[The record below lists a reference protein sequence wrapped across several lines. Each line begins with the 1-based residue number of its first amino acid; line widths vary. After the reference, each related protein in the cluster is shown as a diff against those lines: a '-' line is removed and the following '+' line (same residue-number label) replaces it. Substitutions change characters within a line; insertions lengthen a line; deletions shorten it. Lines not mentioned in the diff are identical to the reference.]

1 MAMPDLQ
8 GVWETAVREVALE
21 GSNGCTLERLWKL
34 VQLHRPSQQGGSGS
48 TPQQPGE
55 EQPDD
60 DGSDP
65 REFVKAWL
73 WRSIVSR
80 RGRELFLAT
89 YNDQGESNN
98 LKRGDPEDSRLA
110 AIKDIPT
117 LEQEQR
123 SVGVVASRPVRLRAL
138 GLDTATLKSVTLVSP
153 AYLQVLEAST
163 GLIFKSVVQKPATGN
178 EEDGEQKDG
187 MFRFVV
193 LYLKRFKDSI
203 LVPPG
208 TKLEPTAKE
217 VFLEML
223 VEHLLEAGGSGG
235 IVPWYNIRKDLFLD
249 KNASGR
255 LRNFLKKENKIPNFP
270 IRIQLLDIRAM
281 DYVNSRKGRRLEWCV
296 SLKHS
301 SELEPPALKRPY
313 GISLARSIMGIVKSR
328 GEDGANVE
336 AMQQQL
342 HCSKRPAVKIVDL
355 LVKNPSAYGIWKGYT
370 REGRNAKVQALF
382 YDEELLGRGNTK
394 RPAAT
399 ITTSAPAIKTDIPTP
414 SKASPTQGA
423 ATPVTATTVTSQ
435 ATPAGGGGGGGGGS
449 GGSGIGGSGSADGA
463 GAGGG
468 AAGGAAGAGLG
479 DVNWSDDDE
488 LDAMVDDIGREVD
501 EAAAAAA
508 AKSLDKI
515 VVDRLKFEMNPMYPP
530 EGCSMAERLA
540 WLQMTPKDRRKSFVL
555 HELGLC
561 KSIPV
566 LKVIQLI
573 KLLEGPGPMLQK
585 ATLDTVVAELVQEGR
600 IKTAIAPQP
609 KRWAWR
615 GRMKTFGHGEMI
627 LLPDAK
633 TDPESLAEYAEN
645 FYAVEAAGERY
656 GAQYSW
662 DGVKSPERFLIH
674 KRKMQRTMIL
684 HRELL
689 RCLTRLPGQR
699 VGSRALDLDRVILDM
714 QLSTFITMF
723 GCPPNYLHSKE
734 MYKVLKKAE
743 AKKATIRQAPRA
755 IWEIMRTVPWYKEA
769 LMSTLQ
775 ILHDM
780 RILTKMDSPA
790 APSSSSSSSASGG
803 VTTTTAPSSGSAD
816 NNRSTEEGAPPSS
829 LPGEDPFA
837 YRHAT
842 AQVVPISTDET
853 TGKAVAV
860 SGGGDGSAAI
870 DKFHKAVEAARVAR
884 QDALQYSRTPGARDT
899 TRGISR
905 DKKARSAAAEALLRE
920 NSPPKE
926 FRMGLG
932 WAVLH
937 VDVVIYTEDKNM
949 AQPRR
954 VPGHMQWSNFWNTYQ
969 VPYLTNPKEW
979 GVDDDEPE
987 EEEEDMALIL
997 AVKNY
1002 LPKPTYPNTKP
1013 SGPGRDGY
1021 SSSMRQAVQ
1030 PVADMVGKSAEACWR
1045 RYRNIANEQAKYAAH
1060 GEALPLPANM
1070 RTRNKKRP
1078 HDNEDDGGDGND
1090 ADQAKS
1096 GSGKKENK
1104 RKGRRTGLLAIQG
1117 PLMMAKKAREEA
1129 ALAKAAGFEWVNEE
1143 NSWEED
1149 GCAGGVLPRPFDK
1162 WAWTTEELEALVAVR
1177 QLLLVSAARF
1187 NPKAYRSL
1195 MASRQIDIAQ
1205 AAWAANDYS
1214 VQDSV
1219 DHEVYKM
1226 VGRHGKGMVSRGIV
1240 AAGRLH
1246 ALGIAGDNTE
1256 HEWSSP
1262 LPTFE
1267 SRTPSNNII
1276 DNPMWLPLK
1285 LLCRFVSLSLPASP
1299 YLDAKIQPRLPPAR
1313 SPPRPDDY
1321 TAPQPPAARPAS
1333 LAVKDI
1339 GGNRTMVSNLLE
1351 SVVSGRA
1358 SFAVGIPA
1366 SRPTTLELGV
1376 SIDGMGMGDGV
1387 RDVGGGSGSGSGSGG
1402 GGGSGSATDA
1412 AAGAAVPPATSLGK
1426 TASDAAAPAAG
1437 TPPQSSSGAAVAA
1450 VAAAAAAPPRPGAET
1465 AVVGGHPAKPGDGN
1479 EAAQGTVVAGPAAG
1493 GNKKDSGASGLQ
1505 ESVATATRYRSA
1517 RCIDA
1522 DIMATVDAE
1531 VRPRDDGGVSAEPW
1545 PAHAMEGGSGRDVF
1559 PPEMGW
1565 GSTATS
1571 EGAAPAEDDGVA
1583 TSAVVEALKKAGK
1596 EGMTLSQLWGAARR
1610 AKTVT
1615 VRSTAATTGE
1625 SERQQQWRRLRGV
1638 IGCVLRSSG
1647 VLCVCGAGDVRYV
1660 HEDSCGLL
1668 AIPPGP
1674 TAESGSF
1681 GTSSAP
1687 VTAPATPME
1696 VEADSMDEEEASDS
1710 ATRKGWKGKGKG
1722 KKSSEP
1728 AAAAAAPSSPGLALK
1743 DGVKR
1748 KVLFPWTTFDGEV
1761 DLRFLNRVRQG
1772 LVAYVRSN
1780 PGCLAAGIR
1789 EAELSFLT
1797 IGETMLLLRD
1807 LVRRKVLRDHFV
1819 PDTTA
1824 VALAGGWGLSQQQQS
1839 SAWAAGSERAS
1850 EQHVRMAAT
1859 TSFSTALGWQG
1870 MMARIEGMAETTACQ
1885 LMPCR

>member
-1 MAMPDLQ
+1 
-8 GVWETAVREVALE
+8 
-21 GSNGCTLERLWKL
+21 
-34 VQLHRPSQQGGSGS
+34 
-48 TPQQPGE
+48 
-55 EQPDD
+55 
-60 DGSDP
+60 
-65 REFVKAWL
+65 
-73 WRSIVSR
+73 
-80 RGRELFLAT
+80 
-89 YNDQGESNN
+89 
-98 LKRGDPEDSRLA
+98 
-110 AIKDIPT
+110 
-117 LEQEQR
+117 
-123 SVGVVASRPVRLRAL
+123 
-138 GLDTATLKSVTLVSP
+138 
-153 AYLQVLEAST
+153 
-163 GLIFKSVVQKPATGN
+163 
-178 EEDGEQKDG
+178 
-187 MFRFVV
+187 
-193 LYLKRFKDSI
+193 
-203 LVPPG
+203 
-208 TKLEPTAKE
+208 
-217 VFLEML
+217 
-223 VEHLLEAGGSGG
+223 
-235 IVPWYNIRKDLFLD
+235 
-249 KNASGR
+249 
-255 LRNFLKKENKIPNFP
+255 
-270 IRIQLLDIRAM
+270 M

-342 HCSKRPAVKIVDL
+342 HCSKRPAVKIVDF

-394 RPAAT
+394 RPATT
-399 ITTSAPAIKTDIPTP
+399 IITSATAIKTNIPTP

-423 ATPVTATTVTSQ
+423 AIPVTTTTVTPQ
-435 ATPAGGGGGGGGGS
+435 ATPAGGGGGGGSGS
-449 GGSGIGGSGSADGA
+449 GSGGSGSADGA
-463 GAGGG
+463 RAGGG

-501 EAAAAAA
+501 EATAAAA

-515 VVDRLKFEMNPMYPP
+515 IVDRLKFEMNPVYPP
-530 EGCSMAERLA
+530 EGCSMTERLA

-600 IKTAIAPQP
+600 IKTATAPQP

-633 TDPESLAEYAEN
+633 TDPESLVEYAEN
-645 FYAVEAAGERY
+645 FYAVEAAVHRESTRIKAGERY

-662 DGVKSPERFLIH
+662 DGVKSPERFLIY
-674 KRKMQRTMIL
+674 KRKMHRTMIL

-689 RCLTRLPGQR
+689 RCLTRLPGHR
-699 VGSRALDLDRVILDM
+699 VGSRALDLDRVILDT
-714 QLSTFITMF
+714 QLSTFMTMF

-755 IWEIMRTVPWYKEA
+755 LWEIMRTVPWYKEA

-790 APSSSSSSSASGG
+790 APPSSSSSSASGG

-816 NNRSTEEGAPPSS
+816 NNSSTEVGAPPSS

-884 QDALQYSRTPGARDT
+884 QDALQYSRTPVARET

-920 NSPPKE
+920 KSPPKE

-969 VPYLTNPKEW
+969 FFGTGQRAKELAKHDSVMNVALGVTEEVAQVAHPLASWLLKKVPYLTNPKEW

-987 EEEEDMALIL
+987 EEEEVNRWHWAKKLWTAEQDMALIL
-997 AVKNY
+997 AVKNF

-1013 SGPGRDGY
+1013 SGPGRDGH

-1070 RTRNKKRP
+1070 RARNKKRS
-1078 HDNEDDGGDGND
+1078 HDNDDDGEDGND
-1090 ADQAKS
+1090 ADKAKS
-1096 GSGKKENK
+1096 GSGKKEKK
-1104 RKGRRTGLLAIQG
+1104 RKGKRTGLLAIQG
-1117 PLMMAKKAREEA
+1117 PLMMADLGHLQFRASELNESRKKAREEA

-1149 GCAGGVLPRPFDK
+1149 GRAGGVLPRPFDK

-1177 QLLLVSAARF
+1177 QLLLVPAARF
-1187 NPKAYRSL
+1187 NPAQALERMRVFRPPTLQKAYRSL

-1246 ALGIAGDNTE
+1246 ALGIAD
-1256 HEWSSP
+1256 EWSSP

-1285 LLCRFVSLSLPASP
+1285 LLC
-1299 YLDAKIQPRLPPAR
+1299 

-1366 SRPTTLELGV
+1366 SRPTALEVGV
-1376 SIDGMGMGDGV
+1376 SVNGMGMGDEV
-1387 RDVGGGSGSGSGSGG
+1387 RDVGGGSGSGSGSGSGG

-1412 AAGAAVPPATSLGK
+1412 AAGAAVPRATRVGK
-1426 TASDAAAPAAG
+1426 TASDAAAAAAG
-1437 TPPQSSSGAAVAA
+1437 TPPPLSSGAA
-1450 VAAAAAAPPRPGAET
+1450 VAAAAAAAPPRLAAET
-1465 AVVGGHPAKPGDGN
+1465 AVTGGHPAKPGGGN

-1493 GNKKDSGASGLQ
+1493 GNKKDSGGSGLQ

-1522 DIMATVDAE
+1522 DIMATVDAK
-1531 VRPRDDGGVSAEPW
+1531 VKPRDDGGVSAEPW
-1545 PAHAMEGGSGRDVF
+1545 PAHAVEGGSGRDVYA
-1559 PPEMGW
+1559 PEMGW

-1571 EGAAPAEDDGVA
+1571 EGAAPAEEDGVA
-1583 TSAVVEALKKAGK
+1583 TSAVVEVLKKAGK

-1610 AKTVT
+1610 AKTAT
-1615 VRSTAATTGE
+1615 VRSTGATAEE

-1638 IGCVLRSSG
+1638 IGCVLRSRG
-1647 VLCVCGAGDVRYV
+1647 VLCVCGAEDVRYV

-1668 AIPPGP
+1668 VVPPGP
-1674 TAESGSF
+1674 TAEHGSF
-1681 GTSSAP
+1681 GASSAP
-1687 VTAPATPME
+1687 ATAPATPME
-1696 VEADSMDEEEASDS
+1696 VDADSMDEEEASES

-1722 KKSSEP
+1722 KKRSGP

-1761 DLRFLNRVRQG
+1761 DLRFLNRIRQG

-1780 PGCLAAGIR
+1780 PGCLAADIR

-1797 IGETMLLLRD
+1797 VGETMLLLRD

-1839 SAWAAGSERAS
+1839 GAWAAGSERAS

-1870 MMARIEGMAETTACQ
+1870 MIARIEGMAETTACQ

>member
-1 MAMPDLQ
+1 
-8 GVWETAVREVALE
+8 
-21 GSNGCTLERLWKL
+21 
-34 VQLHRPSQQGGSGS
+34 
-48 TPQQPGE
+48 
-55 EQPDD
+55 
-60 DGSDP
+60 
-65 REFVKAWL
+65 
-73 WRSIVSR
+73 
-80 RGRELFLAT
+80 
-89 YNDQGESNN
+89 
-98 LKRGDPEDSRLA
+98 
-110 AIKDIPT
+110 
-117 LEQEQR
+117 
-123 SVGVVASRPVRLRAL
+123 
-138 GLDTATLKSVTLVSP
+138 
-153 AYLQVLEAST
+153 
-163 GLIFKSVVQKPATGN
+163 
-178 EEDGEQKDG
+178 
-187 MFRFVV
+187 
-193 LYLKRFKDSI
+193 
-203 LVPPG
+203 
-208 TKLEPTAKE
+208 
-217 VFLEML
+217 
-223 VEHLLEAGGSGG
+223 
-235 IVPWYNIRKDLFLD
+235 
-249 KNASGR
+249 
-255 LRNFLKKENKIPNFP
+255 
-270 IRIQLLDIRAM
+270 
-281 DYVNSRKGRRLEWCV
+281 
-296 SLKHS
+296 
-301 SELEPPALKRPY
+301 
-313 GISLARSIMGIVKSR
+313 
-328 GEDGANVE
+328 
-336 AMQQQL
+336 
-342 HCSKRPAVKIVDL
+342 
-355 LVKNPSAYGIWKGYT
+355 
-370 REGRNAKVQALF
+370 
-382 YDEELLGRGNTK
+382 
-394 RPAAT
+394 
-399 ITTSAPAIKTDIPTP
+399 
-414 SKASPTQGA
+414 
-423 ATPVTATTVTSQ
+423 
-435 ATPAGGGGGGGGGS
+435 
-449 GGSGIGGSGSADGA
+449 
-463 GAGGG
+463 
-468 AAGGAAGAGLG
+468 
-479 DVNWSDDDE
+479 
-488 LDAMVDDIGREVD
+488 
-501 EAAAAAA
+501 
-508 AKSLDKI
+508 
-515 VVDRLKFEMNPMYPP
+515 
-530 EGCSMAERLA
+530 
-540 WLQMTPKDRRKSFVL
+540 
-555 HELGLC
+555 
-561 KSIPV
+561 
-566 LKVIQLI
+566 
-573 KLLEGPGPMLQK
+573 
-585 ATLDTVVAELVQEGR
+585 
-600 IKTAIAPQP
+600 
-609 KRWAWR
+609 
-615 GRMKTFGHGEMI
+615 
-627 LLPDAK
+627 
-633 TDPESLAEYAEN
+633 
-645 FYAVEAAGERY
+645 GERY

-662 DGVKSPERFLIH
+662 DGVKSPERFLIY
-674 KRKMQRTMIL
+674 KRKMHRTMIL

-689 RCLTRLPGQR
+689 RCLTRLPGHR
-699 VGSRALDLDRVILDM
+699 VGSRALDLDRVILDT

-790 APSSSSSSSASGG
+790 APSSSSSSASGG

-816 NNRSTEEGAPPSS
+816 DNRSTEEGAPASG

-853 TGKAVAV
+853 TGKAVAI

-884 QDALQYSRTPGARDT
+884 QDALQYSRNPVARDT

-969 VPYLTNPKEW
+969 FFGTGQRAKELAKHDSVMNEALGVTEEVAQVAHPLASWLLKKASVPYLTNPKEW

-987 EEEEDMALIL
+987 EEEEVNRWHWAKKLWTAEQDMALIL

-1002 LPKPTYPNTKP
+1002 LPKPSYPNTKP

-1070 RTRNKKRP
+1070 RARNKKRA
-1078 HDNEDDGGDGND
+1078 HDNEDDGGDGDD
-1090 ADQAKS
+1090 AEKAKS
-1096 GSGKKENK
+1096 GSGKKEKK

-1117 PLMMAKKAREEA
+1117 PLMMADLGHLQFRASELNESRKKAREEA

-1149 GCAGGVLPRPFDK
+1149 GRAGGVLPRPFDK

-1177 QLLLVSAARF
+1177 QLLLVPAARF
-1187 NPKAYRSL
+1187 NPAKALERMRVFRPPTLQKAYRSL

-1246 ALGIAGDNTE
+1246 ALGIAD
-1256 HEWSSP
+1256 EWSSP

-1285 LLCRFVSLSLPASP
+1285 LLC
-1299 YLDAKIQPRLPPAR
+1299 

-1366 SRPTTLELGV
+1366 SRPTGLEVVV
-1376 SIDGMGMGDGV
+1376 SVDGMGMGDGV
-1387 RDVGGGSGSGSGSGG
+1387 RGDGGGSGSGSGSGG

-1412 AAGAAVPPATSLGK
+1412 AAGAAVPPATRVGK
-1426 TASDAAAPAAG
+1426 LASDAAAPAAG
-1437 TPPQSSSGAAVAA
+1437 TPPPSSSGAAVAA
-1450 VAAAAAAPPRPGAET
+1450 AAAAAAAPPRLGAET
-1465 AVVGGHPAKPGDGN
+1465 AVTGGHPAKPGGGN
-1479 EAAQGTVVAGPAAG
+1479 EAAKGTAVAGPAAG
-1493 GNKKDSGASGLQ
+1493 GNKKESGASGLQ

-1531 VRPRDDGGVSAEPW
+1531 VKPRDDGGVSAEPW
-1545 PAHAMEGGSGRDVF
+1545 PAHAVEGGSGRDVYT
-1559 PPEMGW
+1559 PEMGW

-1583 TSAVVEALKKAGK
+1583 TSAVVEVLKKAGK

-1610 AKTVT
+1610 AKTAT
-1615 VRSTAATTGE
+1615 VRARRQLRSLGGSARPYGRIRIVRRVLRPGHSTRNPDGGRRRFHGRRRGLRERDKKGLEGQREGE
-1625 SERQQQWRRLRGV
+1625 EEVGAGSGGRRTKQPRARLEGRREAQGFVSLDDLRRGGRPKVSQSDPAGSSGLHQIQPRLPGRRHQRGGV
-1638 IGCVLRSSG
+1638 IVLDHWRDDAAAEGPCQEEGSSRPLRARHYG
-1647 VLCVCGAGDVRYV
+1647 GGARRWVG
-1660 HEDSCGLL
+1660 
-1668 AIPPGP
+1668 AFTT
-1674 TAESGSF
+1674 TAERCVGGRKRTRLGTARAHGSDDLLLHR
-1681 GTSSAP
+1681 P
-1687 VTAPATPME
+1687 
-1696 VEADSMDEEEASDS
+1696 
-1710 ATRKGWKGKGKG
+1710 R
-1722 KKSSEP
+1722 
-1728 AAAAAAPSSPGLALK
+1728 LA
-1743 DGVKR
+1743 GH
-1748 KVLFPWTTFDGEV
+1748 DGE
-1761 DLRFLNRVRQG
+1761 DRGNG
-1772 LVAYVRSN
+1772 
-1780 PGCLAAGIR
+1780 GDDC
-1789 EAELSFLT
+1789 
-1797 IGETMLLLRD
+1797 
-1807 LVRRKVLRDHFV
+1807 V
-1819 PDTTA
+1819 PTNA
-1824 VALAGGWGLSQQQQS
+1824 V
-1839 SAWAAGSERAS
+1839 
-1850 EQHVRMAAT
+1850 
-1859 TSFSTALGWQG
+1859 
-1870 MMARIEGMAETTACQ
+1870 
-1885 LMPCR
+1885 